1 MVLGLHGM
9 GAHSDDHTMPL
20 ASRAVF
26 QRRLAARIVRLTKTS
41 PLDQCDWFVSCLSDN
56 GDKPELSIREKR
68 TSSVPGAEGHDFR
81 YLADS
86 QMASPRFRPLARK
99 VLSRRPARGGMHMRI
114 LIVDDSATM
123 RRIIRNN
130 LKAMGYEAVVEAEN
144 GQSALAKIASDAIE
158 FVIADWS
165 MPVMDGLE
173 LVKAIRSSPK
183 HAKLPVLMITAADQE
198 DHIVQ
203 AIQANV
209 NGYIVKPFEPE
220 VLTAKIQ
227 QILNGAA
234 KA

>member
-1 MVLGLHGM
+1 
-9 GAHSDDHTMPL
+9 
-20 ASRAVF
+20 
-26 QRRLAARIVRLTKTS
+26 
-41 PLDQCDWFVSCLSDN
+41 
-56 GDKPELSIREKR
+56 
-68 TSSVPGAEGHDFR
+68 
-81 YLADS
+81 
-86 QMASPRFRPLARK
+86 
-99 VLSRRPARGGMHMRI
+99 MRI